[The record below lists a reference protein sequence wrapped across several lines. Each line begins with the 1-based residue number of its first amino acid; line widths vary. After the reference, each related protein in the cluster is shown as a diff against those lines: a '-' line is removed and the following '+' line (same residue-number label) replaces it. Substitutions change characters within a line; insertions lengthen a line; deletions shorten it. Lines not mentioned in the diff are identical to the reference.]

1 MRMSERQYSEFTGI
15 LSPVRK
21 KTVVKRIEARP
32 LKEMKLI
39 LQLMKI
45 DFVSEYKFHE
55 TRQWRFDIAIP
66 LLKIAI
72 EYEGIMSRKSRHTTI
87 IGYTKDCEK
96 YNAATIAGWR
106 VLRYNA
112 INYKSLG
119 DDLMSILLEMI

>member
-39 LQLMKI
+39 LQLLKI
-45 DFVSEYKFHE
+45 DFVAEYKFHE
-55 TRQWRFDIAIP
+55 TRKWRFDIAIP
-66 LLKIAI
+66 SMKVAI
-72 EYEGIMSRKSRHTTI
+72 EYEGIMSRKSRHTTVT
-87 IGYTKDCEK
+87 GYTKDCEK

-106 VLRYNA
+106 ILRYNA

-119 DDLMSILLEMI
+119 DDLMMLLKK

>member
-1 MRMSERQYSEFTGI
+1 MRMTEKQYSEFTGI

-21 KTVVKRIEARP
+21 KTVVKRIEALP
-32 LKEMKLI
+32 LREMKLVV
-39 LQLMKI
+39 QLLNI
-45 DFVSEYKFHE
+45 DFVSEFKFHE
-55 TRQWRFDIAIP
+55 TRQWRFDISIP
-66 LLKIAI
+66 SLKIAI

-119 DDLMSILLEMI
+119 DDLMMLLKK

>member
-1 MRMSERQYSEFTGI
+1 MRMTAKQYTGFTGI
-15 LSPVRK
+15 LLPVKK
-21 KTVVKRIEARP
+21 KTAIKRTEARP

-45 DFVSEYKFHE
+45 DFVAEHKFHE
-55 TRQWRFDIAIP
+55 ERKWRFDIAIP
-66 LLKIAI
+66 SLKIAI
-72 EYEGIMSRKSRHTTI
+72 EYEGIMSRKSRHTTVT
-87 IGYTKDCEK
+87 GYTKDCEK

-119 DDLMSILLEMI
+119 DDLMMLLKK

>member
-1 MRMSERQYSEFTGI
+1 MTAQQYTEFTGI

-21 KTVVKRIEARP
+21 KTVIKRAEARP

-39 LQLMKI
+39 LQLMNI
-45 DFVSEYKFHE
+45 DFVAEHKFHE
-55 TRQWRFDIAIP
+55 ERKWRFDIAIP
-66 LLKIAI
+66 AQKIAL
-72 EYEGIMSRKSRHTTI
+72 EYEGIMSRKSRHTTVT
-87 IGYTKDCEK
+87 GYTKDCEK

-119 DDLMSILLEMI
+119 DDLRLIIKK

>member
-21 KTVVKRIEARP
+21 KTVIKRAEARP
-32 LKEMKLI
+32 LTEIKLM
-39 LQLMKI
+39 LQLMNV
-45 DFVSEYKFHE
+45 DFVAEHRFHE

-66 LLKIAI
+66 AMKIAI
-72 EYEGIMSRKSRHTTI
+72 EYEGIMSRKSRHTTVT
-87 IGYTKDCEK
+87 GYTKDCEK

-112 INYKSLG
+112 INYRSAG
-119 DDLMSILLEMI
+119 ADVESIIGRR

>member
-39 LQLMKI
+39 LQLLNI
-45 DFVSEYKFHE
+45 DFVSEFKFHE

-66 LLKIAI
+66 SLKIAI
-72 EYEGIMSRKSRHTTI
+72 EYEGIMSRKSRHTTVT
-87 IGYTKDCEK
+87 GYTKDCEK

-112 INYKSLG
+112 INYRSAG
-119 DDLMSILLEMI
+119 ADVESIIGRR

>member
-1 MRMSERQYSEFTGI
+1 MRMTAKQYTGFTGI
-15 LSPVRK
+15 LLPVKK
-21 KTVVKRIEARP
+21 KTAIKRTEARG
-32 LKEMKLI
+32 LKEIKLI

-45 DFVSEYKFHE
+45 DFIAEHRFNE

-66 LLKIAI
+66 SLKIAI
-72 EYEGIMSRKSRHTTI
+72 EYERIMSRKSRHTTVT
-87 IGYTKDCEK
+87 GYTKDCEK

-119 DDLMSILLEMI
+119 DDLMMLLKK

>member
-1 MRMSERQYSEFTGI
+1 MSERQYSEFTGI

-45 DFVSEYKFHE
+45 DFIAEHRFHE

-66 LLKIAI
+66 AQKIAL
-72 EYEGIMSRKSRHTTI
+72 EYEGIMSRKSRHTTVT
-87 IGYTKDCEK
+87 GYAKDCEK

-106 VLRYNA
+106 VLRYNVF
-112 INYKSLG
+112 NYRSAG
-119 DDLMSILLEMI
+119 ADVESIIRRR

>member
-45 DFVSEYKFHE
+45 DFIAEHRFHE
-55 TRQWRFDIAIP
+55 TRQWRFDISIP
-66 LLKIAI
+66 SLKIAI
-72 EYEGIMSRKSRHTTI
+72 EYEGIMSRKSRHTTVT
-87 IGYTKDCEK
+87 GYTKDCEK

-106 VLRYNA
+106 VLRYNVF
-112 INYKSLG
+112 NYRSAG
-119 DDLMSILLEMI
+119 ADVESIIRRR

>member
-45 DFVSEYKFHE
+45 DFVSEFKFHE
-55 TRQWRFDIAIP
+55 TRQWRFDISIP
-66 LLKIAI
+66 SLKIAI

-119 DDLMSILLEMI
+119 DDLMMLL

>member
-1 MRMSERQYSEFTGI
+1 MRMTEKQYSKLTDI
-15 LSPVRK
+15 LSPARK
-21 KTVVKRIEARP
+21 KTVVKRIEALP
-32 LKEMKLI
+32 LREIKLV
-39 LQLMKI
+39 LQLMKV

-66 LLKIAI
+66 SLKIAI
-72 EYEGIMSRKSRHTTI
+72 EYEGIMSRKSRHTTVT
-87 IGYTKDCEK
+87 GYTKDCEK

-119 DDLMSILLEMI
+119 DDLRLIIKK

>member
-1 MRMSERQYSEFTGI
+1 MTAQQYTEFTGI
-15 LSPVRK
+15 LSSVRK

-45 DFVSEYKFHE
+45 DFIAEYRFHE

-66 LLKIAI
+66 SLNIAI

-87 IGYTKDCEK
+87 KGFTQDCEK
-96 YNAATIAGWR
+96 YNAATVAGWR

-112 INYKSLG
+112 INNKSLG
-119 DDLMSILLEMI
+119 DDLMMLIKK